1 MEETIA
7 NLLEEKFQEPE
18 FADCFLVD
26 INQSNKRLEVFVDS
40 DSGMSFKKC
49 QQLSRHLEA
58 YLDEEKPLGENYVLE
73 VSSPGVKRPLKFW
86 RQYPRNVGRKVEVTM
101 QNKDKHTGTLVEVT
115 PSAIT
120 LEEKVRRKEGK
131 RKVTEMVRTELP
143 YDEIAKT
150 IVKISF

>member
-40 DSGMSFKKC
+40 DSGMSFTKC

-73 VSSPGVKRPLKFW
+73 VSSPGVTRPLKFW

-101 QNKDKHTGTLVEVT
+101 RNKDKHTGTLVEVN
-115 PSAIT
+115 PSSIK

-131 RKVTEMVRTELP
+131 RKVTEVVETELP
-143 YDEIAKT
+143 YDEIDKT